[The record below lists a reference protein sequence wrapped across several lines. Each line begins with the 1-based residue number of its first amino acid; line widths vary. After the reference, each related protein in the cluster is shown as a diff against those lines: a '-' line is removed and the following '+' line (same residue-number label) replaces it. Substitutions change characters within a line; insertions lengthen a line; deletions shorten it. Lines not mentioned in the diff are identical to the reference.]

1 MRRLLRVG
9 LDTDPLV
16 EAEPE
21 IERGDQVAG
30 GGGLFE
36 PMRDPAPVFRTAG
49 AVEHEIGEIDLRGRV
64 AGFAGDPQPARR
76 LVGIRR
82 HPGAGQ
88 IQ

>member
-9 LDTDPLV
+9 LDTDALV
-16 EAEPE
+16 ETEPE
-21 IERGDQVAG
+21 IERGDEVAG

-36 PMRDPAPVFRTAG
+36 PMRNPSPVLRTAG
-49 AVEHEIGEIDLRGRV
+49 AVEHEIGEVDLRGRV
-64 AGFAGDPQPARR
+64 ASFPGDPQPAGR

-82 HPGAGQ
+82 HPGTGQ